1 MTTQCFTPIRGK
13 RLRVTRLDE
22 CGNVPARSTP
32 SSYVCT
38 DGFISV
44 SLSAEV
50 ESGTEIITRKADG
63 SLCVNERMADSFKR
77 FTVEIQF
84 CNVDPDLYE
93 LVTNADPYA
102 DYSGNVNGIT
112 IAEGT
117 IDSKFALELWTGL
130 TGAACQPGVEEAS
143 GYLLLP
149 FVNAG
154 TLGDL
159 DINGE
164 NAIQFSLTGAFTKG
178 GNNWGVG
185 PWKVLQ
191 AVTPTNEVQTISA
204 PGSPTGGTFMITFN
218 GQTTA
223 PIAYNAT
230 ATTVRT
236 ALQALSNVGAN
247 GVTVSGGPLPT
258 NPVTVTF
265 TGPLAGEDVP
275 QMTLVTT
282 GLTGA
287 ASTPA
292 MSVATATAGN
302 TGAGVLPTALDPLDH
317 LLLVETGI
325 APPPAACGA
334 KAMPA
339 VLPA

>member
-13 RLRVTRLDE
+13 RLRVTRLDQ
-22 CGNVPARSTP
+22 CGNVPAKSTP
-32 SSYVCT
+32 NAYVCT

-44 SLSAEV
+44 SLSSEV

-93 LVTNADPYA
+93 LVTNADPYT
-102 DYSGNVNGIT
+102 DYANNVAGIT

-130 TGAACQPGVEEAS
+130 TGQQCEPGVEEAS

-149 FVNAG
+149 FVNSG
-154 TLGDL
+154 VLGDL

-204 PGSPTGGTFMITFN
+204 PGAPTGGTFTLSFS

-223 PIAYNAT
+223 PIAYNA
-230 ATTVRT
+230 AASTVRT
-236 ALQALSNVGAN
+236 ALEALSNINVGD
-247 GVTVSGGPLPT
+247 VTVSGGPLPGAAL
-258 NPVTVTF
+258 TVTF
-265 TGPLAGEDVP
+265 TGQWAGEDVP
-275 QMTLVTT
+275 QMTVSTT
-282 GLTGA
+282 GLTGST
-287 ASTPA
+287 STPA
-292 MSVATATAGN
+292 MTVATATAGS
-302 TGAGVLPTALDPLDH
+302 TGAGVLPTKLDPLDH

-325 APPPAACGA
+325 APPPSACGA